1 MGGGTLGENTQTLT
15 DAKYSADQRA
25 RQYKR
30 EKLTPYGEDLQG
42 KAGELTGGAYRTIE
56 QIPNALAD
64 AGREIN
70 KGMQAI
76 GLMGGGGT
84 DAQVPND
91 TSEANYSTS
100 SRTQTSSG
108 SGKKADLSDTD
119 NKTTRGAS
127 ANLTVRNKKKK
138 SGNK

>member
-1 MGGGTLGENTQTLT
+1 MGAGTLGSNTESITGAHES
-15 DAKYSADQRA
+15 AKKQANK
-25 RQYKR
+25 YKR

-42 KAGELTGGAYRTIE
+42 KAGELTGAAYRTVE
-56 QIPNALAD
+56 QIPNALAG
-64 AGREIN
+64 AGREIT
-70 KGMQAI
+70 KGMQAV

-84 DAQVPND
+84 DAQVPSD

-100 SRTQTSSG
+100 GQTQTSSG

>member
-1 MGGGTLGENTQTLT
+1 MGAIGKAASAQGTKQVSWKGHDQWKR
-15 DAKYSADQRA
+15 DKVDPYSSDV
-25 RQYKR
+25 
-30 EKLTPYGEDLQG
+30 QG
-42 KAGELTGGAYRTIE
+42 KAGELTGAAYRTVE
-56 QIPNALAD
+56 QIPNALAG
-64 AGREIN
+64 AGREIT
-70 KGMQAI
+70 KGMQAV

-84 DAQVPND
+84 DAQVPSD

-100 SRTQTSSG
+100 GQTQTSSG

-138 SGNK
+138 TKG